1 MYTRELC
8 KGSVSKTY
16 DKARQAIKEG
26 NRDLARDLC
35 DLGILLVA
43 QHRYTNQ
50 LSVDDI
56 IDNVRIGL
64 WLERFWYTLENN
76 NLLLAEN

>member
-16 DKARQAIKEG
+16 DKAKKALKED
-26 NRDLARDLC
+26 NKDLARDLC

-43 QHRYTNQ
+43 QHRQSNQ
-50 LSVDDI
+50 LSVDDT
-56 IDNVRIGL
+56 IDNVKIGL

-76 NLLLAEN
+76 NLLLLD

>member
-16 DKARQAIKEG
+16 DKAKKALKED
-26 NRDLARDLC
+26 NKDLARDLC

-43 QHRYTNQ
+43 QHRQVNQ
-50 LSVDDI
+50 LSVDDT
-56 IDNVRIGL
+56 IDKVKIGL

-76 NLLLAEN
+76 NLLLLD

>member
-16 DKARQAIKEG
+16 DKAKKALKED
-26 NRDLARDLC
+26 NKDLARDLC

-43 QHRYTNQ
+43 QHRQVNQ
-50 LSVDDI
+50 LSVDDT
-56 IDNVRIGL
+56 IDNVKIGL

-76 NLLLAEN
+76 NLLLLD

>member
-8 KGSVSKTY
+8 KGSVSKIY
-16 DKARQAIKEG
+16 DKAKKALKED
-26 NRDLARDLC
+26 NKDLARDLC

-43 QHRYTNQ
+43 QHRQSNQ
-50 LSVDDI
+50 LSVDDT
-56 IDNVRIGL
+56 IDNVKIGL

-76 NLLLAEN
+76 NLLLLD

>member
-16 DKARQAIKEG
+16 SKARQALKEG

-43 QHRYTNQ
+43 QHRYSND
-50 LSVDDI
+50 LEVSDI
-56 IDNVRIGL
+56 IDNVTIGL

-76 NLLLAEN
+76 DLLLVD

>member
-16 DKARQAIKEG
+16 DKAKKALKED
-26 NRDLARDLC
+26 NKDLARDLC

-43 QHRYTNQ
+43 QHRQSNQ
-50 LSVDDI
+50 LGVDDT
-56 IDNVRIGL
+56 IDNVKIGL

-76 NLLLAEN
+76 NLLLLD

>member
-16 DKARQAIKEG
+16 DKAKKALKED
-26 NRDLARDLC
+26 NKDLARDLC

-43 QHRYTNQ
+43 QHRQSNQ
-50 LSVDDI
+50 LSVDDT
-56 IDNVRIGL
+56 IDNVKIGL
-64 WLERFWYTLENN
+64 WFERFWYTLENN
-76 NLLLAEN
+76 NLLLLD